1 MNIYTITMQDSLSYL
16 ILILIGVVLYL
27 LIYQRKNKVEPKD
40 HSQEINNLKDS
51 INNSFNSMTSSFN
64 SLSKDV
70 TRDMTQ
76 TLTSVN
82 EKVAAFNT
90 HV

>member
-40 HSQEINNLKDS
+40 HSQEINNLTIFFTFFLFFNFLEVKRHADDFKITS
-51 INNSFNSMTSSFN
+51 IVFKLF
-64 SLSKDV
+64 
-70 TRDMTQ
+70 
-76 TLTSVN
+76 
-82 EKVAAFNT
+82 
-90 HV
+90 

>member
-1 MNIYTITMQDSLSYL
+1 MQDSLSYI
-16 ILILIGVVLYL
+16 ILVLIGVVIYL
-27 LIYQRKNKVEPKD
+27 LVAQRKNKGEPKD
-40 HSQEINNLKDS
+40 NTEDLNNLKDS
-51 INNSFNSMTSSFN
+51 INNSFNAMSSSFN

-82 EKVAAFNT
+82 E
-90 HV
+90 